1 MKNDEYVLVA
11 SLNPLDVFTT
21 LFFSNGLEQP
31 HPIRIVQY
39 GRGDLGAALAGASA
53 LVVIRGLFEFG
64 DLVEAARALRV
75 PTFYFV
81 DDNFIVLRDHP
92 GPHARFVQQYSADRV
107 RDALPGFAGVLLSS
121 RTLSDYF
128 AEMNLHPRLLLFPPI
143 AASRSAA
150 REPHDDG
157 HLRVAFF
164 GGLHLHEVFL
174 ERVLPAIRR
183 LAREQPLSLMTM
195 GMEPIAPSKGLSV
208 SDRPYQPSYAVA
220 VEAMTAAGVNVLL
233 HPVADGLANNR
244 YKNPHAL
251 ITAHAIGAVPVVSNL
266 APYDALA
273 DDGVALRCENSEES
287 WYRALVQAGQ
297 GADYRAALLTRLA
310 DYCARHFD
318 GRQNRQIVAAI
329 LSESAHPGR
338 WLVQR
343 RRALASVVLARRLA
357 RRLSSRLTG
366 RAGLAATVDLA

>member
-64 DLVEAARALRV
+64 DLVEAARALRI

-92 GPHARFVQQYSADRV
+92 GPHARF
-107 RDALPGFAGVLLSS
+107 
-121 RTLSDYF
+121 
-128 AEMNLHPRLLLFPPI
+128 
-143 AASRSAA
+143 
-150 REPHDDG
+150 
-157 HLRVAFF
+157 
-164 GGLHLHEVFL
+164 L

-183 LAREQPLSLMTM
+183 LAREKPLSLMTM

-220 VEAMTAAGVNVLL
+220 VEAMTTAGVNVLL
-233 HPVADGLANNR
+233 HPVADGLANSR

-273 DDGVALRCENSEES
+273 DDSVALRCENSEES

-343 RRALASVVLARRLA
+343 RRALASVFLARRLA
-357 RRLSSRLTG
+357 RRMSSRLTG
-366 RAGLAATVDLA
+366 RAGLATTVDPA